1 MTTHSGAMIKYWGEI
16 CEVQISSPLKDKGQ
30 KGKRR
35 AGEGGRGRWQ
45 GRGPLLEAELRDP
58 LMAPG
63 QLRSASRGRY
73 LGALHVQHD
82 KQLLQLLTGNSP
94 SQSHCGEN
102 VTQF

>member
-1 MTTHSGAMIKYWGEI
+1 MTTHSGAMIKYLGEI
-16 CEVQISSPLKDKGQ
+16 CEVQVSSPLKDEGQ
-30 KGKRR
+30 KGKRG
-35 AGEGGRGRWQ
+35 AGEGGKG
-45 GRGPLLEAELRDP
+45 GGHLLEAELRDP

-63 QLRSASRGRY
+63 QLRSASRGRC

>member
-1 MTTHSGAMIKYWGEI
+1 M
-16 CEVQISSPLKDKGQ
+16 
-30 KGKRR
+30 
-35 AGEGGRGRWQ
+35 
-45 GRGPLLEAELRDP
+45 EAELRDP